1 MRGLE
6 GQKLRGFS
14 TGETVYGYY
23 TKPVGEL
30 KLAAG
35 KARLL
40 RLRSQWQKLRFDRL
54 MREHLAKYTLL

>member
-14 TGETVYGYY
+14 TGENVYGYY

-35 KARLL
+35 SEIA
-40 RLRSQWQKLRFDRL
+40 S
-54 MREHLAKYTLL
+54 LALVMTHE